1 MKSFPNWKQK
11 RLYNKEVNAK
21 RLKAQVKK
29 SMEKAAAA
37 SAQTPKKEGEKLEKP
52 TLPDFKLLTI
62 PVLEMQ
68 KNDDTSKDDSAFNR
82 KITKKSR
89 KEWVFN
95 PKNKTPVCILHEYL
109 QHSIRQ
115 PPEYKYSEIDS
126 PKTPYS
132 AVVLI
137 QNIEYGKGVG
147 TSKKQAKSEAARL
160 TLEILIPN
168 FMKDIG
174 LEIQGGSSTLNE
186 LPDVSYFDKI
196 SVLDP
201 RVSDL
206 CMRIGEPSP
215 YAVLMTCLQKN
226 YDYG

>member
-1 MKSFPNWKQK
+1 
-11 RLYNKEVNAK
+11 
-21 RLKAQVKK
+21 
-29 SMEKAAAA
+29 
-37 SAQTPKKEGEKLEKP
+37 
-52 TLPDFKLLTI
+52 
-62 PVLEMQ
+62 
-68 KNDDTSKDDSAFNR
+68 
-82 KITKKSR
+82 
-89 KEWVFN
+89 
-95 PKNKTPVCILHEYL
+95 LHEYL

-147 TSKKQAKSEAARL
+147 TSKKQAKSEAARV

-168 FMKDIG
+168 FMKEIG
-174 LEIQGGSSTLNE
+174 PEIQGGSSTLNE

-196 SVLDP
+196 GVLDA

-226 YDYG
+226 YDYGQQNVEQNLVPRKNKKNEFTMKVNGRTVSVICKNKKRWQTASKSKIITIDPSSN